1 MILTSETMHG
11 ALPTMRNL
19 LNRKVVSETWCPR
32 CGLQPETILH
42 AIWVCDEINGCWD
55 DSQINVNR
63 TLPYRD
69 FSMLT
74 WEVLEKQG
82 AEGLQEFMVVSWKLW
97 QIRNRYIHEGT
108 KTDPKQAILFAF
120 SLIEEYKAIGT
131 HIESP
136 SIGPFQTRTGERWRK
151 PGGTMYKLNFDGAL
165 CQSSRKAGFGV
176 IIRNNEGLPM
186 ASLMGSKTNVIDPYA
201 AEVFAAIQGLQLAHD
216 IGIKKVIIIE
226 GDSAGTIK
234 ALHGSEDDC
243 SWLGNEI
250 LEARRLLQR
259 LEEWDLSTICREA
272 NIVAHMLA
280 RQALHTKDTR
290 IWMEDAPDFVCK

>member
-1 MILTSETMHG
+1 MHG

-55 DSQINVNR
+55 DSQIN
-63 TLPYRD
+63 
-69 FSMLT
+69 
-74 WEVLEKQG
+74 
-82 AEGLQEFMVVSWKLW
+82 
-97 QIRNRYIHEGT
+97 IRNRYIHEGT
-108 KTDPKQAILFAF
+108 KTDPKQAILSAF
-120 SLIEEYKAIGT
+120 SLIEEYKATGT

-151 PGGTMYKLNFDGAL
+151 PGGMMYKLNFDGAL

-216 IGIKKVIIIE
+216 IGIKKVIIE
-226 GDSAGTIK
+226 GG
-234 ALHGSEDDC
+234 L
-243 SWLGNEI
+243 
-250 LEARRLLQR
+250 R
-259 LEEWDLSTICREA
+259 
-272 NIVAHMLA
+272 
-280 RQALHTKDTR
+280 
-290 IWMEDAPDFVCK
+290 